1 MARKLYI
8 VYNGASPTTAGQV
21 KMAVTTSINTLVQV
35 ATPSTTGITIIE
47 WGISFDGAPG
57 TAVPVLVELL
67 QTDVAATAGTSLTP
81 TLYGDPNAPP
91 SLCVGGTGATMFND
105 GAITEGTITAVRM
118 FDAQLLPPTAPYVK
132 QFPLGREPEVPVSK
146 FLRIRTTAPAAVNAL
161 CYVIW
166 EE

>member
-8 VYNGASPTTAGQV
+8 AYNGVAPTTAGQV
-21 KMAVTTSINTLVQV
+21 KMAVTTSINTLLQV
-35 ATPSTTGITIIE
+35 VTPSTTGIVLIE

-57 TAVPVLVELL
+57 TAVPVLVELF
-67 QTDVAATAGTSLTP
+67 QNDVAATAGTSLTP
-81 TLYGDPNAPP
+81 TLYGDPNAVP

-105 GAITEGTITAVRM
+105 GAITEGTPANVRM
-118 FDAQLLPPTAPYVK
+118 FDCQLLPPTAPYVK
-132 QFPLGREPEVPVSK
+132 QFPLGREPEMPASK
-146 FLRIRTTAPAAVNAL
+146 SLRIRTTAPAAVSAI

>member
-1 MARKLYI
+1 MPGKQYV

-35 ATPSTTGITIIE
+35 ATPSTTGIIVIE
-47 WGISFDGAPG
+47 WGISFDASAA
-57 TAVPVLVELL
+57 AVPVLVELL

-81 TLYGDPNAPP
+81 TIWGDPNSPA

-118 FDAQLLPPTAPYVK
+118 FDCQLIAPTNQYVK
-132 QFPLGREPEVPVSK
+132 QFPLGREPCVPVSK
-146 FLRIRTTAPAAVNAL
+146 FLRIRTTAPAAVNAI
-161 CYVIW
+161 CYIIW

>member
-8 VYNGASPTTAGQV
+8 VFNGASPTTAGQV

-35 ATPSTTGITIIE
+35 ATPSTTGIVIVE
-47 WGISFDGAPG
+47 WGISFDASAA
-57 TAVPVLVELL
+57 AVPVLTELL

-81 TLYGDPNAPP
+81 TLYGDPNAPA

-105 GAITEGTITAVRM
+105 GSITEGTITATRV
-118 FDAQLLPPTAPYVK
+118 FDCQLIAPTGSYVK
-132 QFPLGREPEVPVSK
+132 QFPLGREPEVPISK
-146 FLRIRTTAPAAVNAL
+146 FLRIRTTAPAAVNAI